1 MQEQLNFPCGLRST
15 SAGGP
20 VIKVDVG
27 FSPACEFQFVLA
39 LPHIIAIFPACLL
52 VLRTSSAV
60 SDNSHTGTAYS
71 CVRSNPCC
79 STHTHLPIH
88 VPLYPPTYPFTH
100 PCTPPSTQ
108 LSTHLPIHPS
118 TYPPTHPFT
127 HPPTHPSSHP
137 TTHILT
143 HLHIH
148 PTPPHSSIQVVLP
161 VFDLYRS
168 LCFHLEGNIWKMVGL
183 WAWRGEKEFKR
194 SFSSMLAPITE
205 LFPPPN
211 PLNS

>member
-148 PTPPHSSIQVVLP
+148 PTPPTHPSKWFCQSLIYIGHSVS
-161 VFDLYRS
+161 
-168 LCFHLEGNIWKMVGL
+168 IWKETSGKW
-183 WAWRGEKEFKR
+183 WACGHGEER
-194 SFSSMLAPITE
+194 RNLREA
-205 LFPPPN
+205 FPPCLLQS
-211 PLNS
+211 LNSFLPQIL